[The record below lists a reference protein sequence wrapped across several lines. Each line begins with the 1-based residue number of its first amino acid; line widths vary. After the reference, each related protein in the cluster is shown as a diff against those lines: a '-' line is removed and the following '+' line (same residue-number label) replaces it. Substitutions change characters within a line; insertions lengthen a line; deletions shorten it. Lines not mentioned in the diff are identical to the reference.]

1 MAVFLVRVNDTELPL
16 RIRHKGL
23 SHDQVHKLEKNW
35 EISISAKKIK
45 EVQTF
50 CRKHRI
56 TFRSVPRS
64 YDRIPHRRQIP
75 QIKTDSGLWEKL
87 YEYQKR
93 GVTEIITRLGCRALL
108 GDEMGLGKSMQ
119 GIAFI
124 SHRLNLEG
132 GERRVLLVCPSY
144 LQIHWKSEIQKHLS
158 IEAGIWEDKEC
169 PSNTVV
175 VMPYS
180 KLTNRPVDSI
190 IWDTIVADESHYIKT
205 RNSQRTKA
213 FIPLCHKCKALLLMS
228 GTPCLNRPNELFT
241 QMYAIRPQHCLSY
254 HKFSER
260 FCDAKRTRFGWTD
273 TGSSNADELHWL
285 LKKEYMVRRLKRDVL
300 TQLKP
305 KTRYSV
311 LLNIQSS
318 KLNNLREIRS
328 EMRTLGHSREDM
340 VRRKALVSAAYRA
353 TAHAKAEEV
362 SKYVNGRIENTEEPF
377 LVFSH
382 HQVMLDTLERNLNT
396 DSYIRIDGN
405 VSKEKRQEMVD
416 RFQTG
421 EVRVAILSIMA
432 AGTGLTLT
440 RSCTAVFAELYWCP
454 GQLLQAED
462 RVHRVGQT
470 NAVTIIY
477 LLGSGTID
485 ENIYSQVTHKLKV
498 LDNAVDNRKDRSMHA
513 ITKIF

>member
-1 MAVFLVRVNDTELPL
+1 MFLVRVNDTEIPL
-16 RIRHKGL
+16 RNRHKGL
-23 SHDQVHKLEKNW
+23 NHDQQDKLEKNW
-35 EISISAKKIK
+35 EVSVSAKKIK
-45 EVQTF
+45 EIQTF
-50 CRKHRI
+50 CRKNRL

-64 YDRIPHRRQIP
+64 YDRIPRRRLSP
-75 QIKTDSGLWEKL
+75 GIKTDKELWEKL

-93 GVTEIITRLGCRALL
+93 GVSEIINRLGCRALL

-119 GIAFI
+119 GLAFI
-124 SHRLNLEG
+124 SHRLNLDG

-144 LQIHWKSEIQKHLS
+144 LQIHWKTELQRHLS
-158 IEAGIWEDKEC
+158 IDADIWENKAC
-169 PSNTVV
+169 PTTQVV

-180 KLTNRPVDSI
+180 KLTTRPVDSVL
-190 IWDTIVADESHYIKT
+190 WDTIVADESHYIKT
-205 RNSQRTKA
+205 RTSQRTKA
-213 FIPLCHKCKALLLMS
+213 FIPLCHKCTALLLMS

-273 TGSSNADELHWL
+273 TGCSNADELHWL

-311 LLNIQSS
+311 LLNIQTS
-318 KLNNLREIRS
+318 KLKDLNGIRD
-328 EMRTLGHSREDM
+328 EMRSLGRTREDM
-340 VRRKALVSAAYRA
+340 IRRKALVSAAYRA

-382 HQVMLDTLERNLNT
+382 HQVTLDTLEKNINT
-396 DSYIRIDGN
+396 DSYIRIDGGI
-405 VSKEKRQEMVD
+405 SKEKRQELVD
-416 RFQTG
+416 RFQRG
-421 EVRVAILSIMA
+421 EVRVALLSIMA

-440 RSCTAVFAELYWCP
+440 RACVAVFAELYWCP

-462 RVHRVGQT
+462 RVHRVGQG
-470 NAVTIIY
+470 NPVTIIY
-477 LLGSGTID
+477 LLGRGTID
-485 ENIYSQVTHKLKV
+485 ENIYTQVTHKLKV

-513 ITKIF
+513 ITQVF